1 MHVHMSMCVT
11 RIPSAGGFACPGDG
25 VETARSRTTC
35 SCWTYVREPV
45 LKSAAVLCRGRGLG
59 MGMAGGVGLSAVRAS
74 ARRPSLRPSTVVR
87 RAARSCAVWR
97 VAQRLPT
104 ALRPPAKHSRRAHG
118 GPPPPATTPPPP
130 LAPRPGLTL
139 RPGAAAPTPGAY
151 RKQYSCKNGPGS
163 FLFRGDHRSAH
174 APASLF
180 DARQRLRTRTSA
192 VAAVSSVSHS
202 ISRCHLASGSA
213 VLQCSSSREPVPHTV
228 AEALGAPQTSQHTS
242 PCCPVAAASAARPA
256 SDAC

>member
-45 LKSAAVLCRGRGLG
+45 LKSAAVLCRGVAWVWL
-59 MGMAGGVGLSAVRAS
+59 AGVGLSAVRR

-118 GPPPPATTPPPP
+118 GPPPPATTPPRRRS
-130 LAPRPGLTL
+130 RPGAPGSTL

-151 RKQYSCKNGPGS
+151 RKQYYCKNGPGS
-163 FLFRGDHRSAH
+163 FLF
-174 APASLF
+174 
-180 DARQRLRTRTSA
+180 
-192 VAAVSSVSHS
+192 
-202 ISRCHLASGSA
+202 
-213 VLQCSSSREPVPHTV
+213 
-228 AEALGAPQTSQHTS
+228 
-242 PCCPVAAASAARPA
+242 
-256 SDAC
+256 

>member
-59 MGMAGGVGLSAVRAS
+59 DHGWRCWAVRR
-74 ARRPSLRPSTVVR
+74 ARRPSLRASTVVR

-97 VAQRLPT
+97 MAHDASQRPCVP
-104 ALRPPAKHSRRAHG
+104 RPNTRGGHG
-118 GPPPPATTPPPP
+118 GHG
-130 LAPRPGLTL
+130 PRRRPRRRCRGP
-139 RPGAAAPTPGAY
+139 RPGAAVPTPGAPG
-151 RKQYSCKNGPGS
+151 RTGNSILAKMVQGP
-163 FLFRGDHRSAH
+163 FCFRGDHRSAH
-174 APASLF
+174 APTSLF

-192 VAAVSSVSHS
+192 VPAPCCLVCVSLDVSA
-202 ISRCHLASGSA
+202 ISRCSA

-228 AEALGAPQTSQHTS
+228 AEALGALGAPQTSQHTS

>member
-59 MGMAGGVGLSAVRAS
+59 MAGGVGVRLSAVRR

-104 ALRPPAKHSRRAHG
+104 ALRPPAKHSRRARGPRRATARDDAPAPAAARGRAPAG
-118 GPPPPATTPPPP
+118 GRWR
-130 LAPRPGLTL
+130 PRPGPRGVPETVFLQKWSRVLFVLGGITGPRTL
-139 RPGAAAPTPGAY
+139 QQVFSTRA
-151 RKQYSCKNGPGS
+151 SV
-163 FLFRGDHRSAH
+163 SAR
-174 APASLF
+174 A
-180 DARQRLRTRTSA
+180 RLRS
-192 VAAVSSVSHS
+192 AVSSVSLS
-202 ISRCHLASGSA
+202 ISAISRRSA

-228 AEALGAPQTSQHTS
+228 AESLGAPQTSQHTS

>member
-11 RIPSAGGFACPGDG
+11 RIPSAGGIACPGDG

-59 MGMAGGVGLSAVRAS
+59 MAGGVGLSAVRR

-104 ALRPPAKHSRRAHG
+104 ALRPPAEHSRRRHG
-118 GPPPPATTPPPP
+118 GHGPTR
-130 LAPRPGLTL
+130 PRR
-139 RPGAAAPTPGAY
+139 RPAAPTPTPGALPLH
-151 RKQYSCKNGPGS
+151 RVPETVFLQKWSRVLFVLGGITGPRTLQQVFS
-163 FLFRGDHRSAH
+163 TR
-174 APASLF
+174 ASVSEPPQT
-180 DARQRLRTRTSA
+180 ARARLRS
-192 VAAVSSVSHS
+192 AVSSVSHS
-202 ISRCHLASGSA
+202 ISAISRRSA

>member
-59 MGMAGGVGLSAVRAS
+59 MAGGVGVRLSAVRR

-104 ALRPPAKHSRRAHG
+104 ALRPPAKHSRRARGPRRATARDDAPAPAAARGRAPAG
-118 GPPPPATTPPPP
+118 GRRR
-130 LAPRPGLTL
+130 PRPGPRGVPETVFLQKWSRVLFVLGGITGPRTL
-139 RPGAAAPTPGAY
+139 
-151 RKQYSCKNGPGS
+151 QQV
-163 FLFRGDHRSAH
+163 FSAR
-174 APASLF
+174 ASVS
-180 DARQRLRTRTSA
+180 ARARLRS
-192 VAAVSSVSHS
+192 AVSSVSHS

-228 AEALGAPQTSQHTS
+228 AESAPDFPAHVALLPGRRRLSS
-242 PCCPVAAASAARPA
+242 PPRL
-256 SDAC
+256 